1 MYSTPKERA
10 SKTAQD
16 DVFQCSKII
25 RFSSK
30 EKVLAKLANPLFVKT
45 FVMKTK
51 LFYFEN

>member
-1 MYSTPKERA
+1 MYYTPKERA

-16 DVFQCSKII
+16 YVFQRLKII

-30 EKVLAKLANPLFVKT
+30 EKVLAKLANPLFVKA

-51 LFYFEN
+51 LYYFEN